1 MRYRKAILI
10 IHGFGG
16 GTYDEEYIANRLEL
30 IHNFDVYS
38 FTLPGHDTNA
48 TKIKMDDWIKS
59 CEEHVEMLINFGY
72 KNIYVIGHSMGGVM
86 SAYIATKY
94 KEIKK
99 LVLAAPAFHYL
110 KVENDKMNL
119 LDSFKTSMDVI
130 KEYSGE
136 EVVSRFLR
144 MPVNAVKEFV
154 KLVKTYYPC
163 AKDVNIPTLIIEGTK
178 DIIVPMSSANYV
190 YDSIKSKEKYLLIV
204 KNINHDIF
212 RSKRK
217 EEVTDYVIK
226 FLKSKNKNINI
237 DKKINIQPIHILQYN
252 IIQNGDKIMLNKLI
266 DINPVILAL
275 LATTFTWFMTLLG
288 ASIVFFFKKVNK
300 NVMDAMLGVASGV
313 MIAASFWSLLD
324 PGIELATSLQKN
336 AVLIA
341 IIGFMS
347 GGIILF
353 LGDKICDKILNK
365 SKNININS
373 FKRSLLLIISI
384 TLHNIPEGCF

>member
-16 GTYDEEYIANRLEL
+16 GTYDEEYLANRLEL
-30 IHNFDVYS
+30 VHNFDVYS

-48 TKIKMDDWIKS
+48 TKIKMEDWIKS

-86 SAYIATKY
+86 SAYVASKY

-110 KVENDKMNL
+110 KVENDNMNL
-119 LDSFKTSMDVI
+119 IDSFKTSMDVI

-136 EVVSRFLR
+136 EVISRFLR
-144 MPVNAVKEFV
+144 MPANAVKEFI

-163 AKDVNIPTLIIEGTK
+163 ARDVFTPTLIIEGTK

-190 YDSIKSKEKYLLIV
+190 YDNIKSKEKYLLVV
-204 KNINHDIF
+204 KGINHDIF

-226 FLKSKNKNINI
+226 FLKSSNKTV
-237 DKKINIQPIHILQYN
+237 DKKINI
-252 IIQNGDKIMLNKLI
+252 
-266 DINPVILAL
+266 
-275 LATTFTWFMTLLG
+275 
-288 ASIVFFFKKVNK
+288 
-300 NVMDAMLGVASGV
+300 
-313 MIAASFWSLLD
+313 
-324 PGIELATSLQKN
+324 
-336 AVLIA
+336 
-341 IIGFMS
+341 
-347 GGIILF
+347 
-353 LGDKICDKILNK
+353 
-365 SKNININS
+365 
-373 FKRSLLLIISI
+373 
-384 TLHNIPEGCF
+384 